1 MFGFEDVIGQKDV
14 VGRLKAEVEQGRTAH
29 ALLLTGPRGAGK
41 LPLALALAR
50 RLCCM
55 HPEGGEACGQCV
67 SCRQWEK
74 LAHPD
79 VHFVFPIVALDG
91 TDRRRKYATF
101 DLCSRKRPDIS

>member
-50 RLCCM
+50 GSLWTVCL
-55 HPEGGEACGQCV
+55 V
-67 SCRQWEK
+67 SSVGK
-74 LAHPD
+74 T
-79 VHFVFPIVALDG
+79 G
-91 TDRRRKYATF
+91 
-101 DLCSRKRPDIS
+101 SS

>member
-1 MFGFEDVIGQKDV
+1 MFSFGDVIGQKEV
-14 VGRLKAEVEQGRTAH
+14 IGRLKAEVEQGRTAH

-67 SCRQWEK
+67 SCRQWENW
-74 LAHPD
+74 LILTYILS
-79 VHFVFPIVALDG
+79 FP
-91 TDRRRKYATF
+91 
-101 DLCSRKRPDIS
+101 S

>member
-1 MFGFEDVIGQKDV
+1 MFSFGDVIGQKEV
-14 VGRLKAEVEQGRTAH
+14 IGRLKAEVEQGRTAH

-79 VHFVFPIVALDG
+79 VHFVFPIVNN
-91 TDRRRKYATF
+91 
-101 DLCSRKRPDIS
+101 KRVSVDYLTLWRTRVMGRT